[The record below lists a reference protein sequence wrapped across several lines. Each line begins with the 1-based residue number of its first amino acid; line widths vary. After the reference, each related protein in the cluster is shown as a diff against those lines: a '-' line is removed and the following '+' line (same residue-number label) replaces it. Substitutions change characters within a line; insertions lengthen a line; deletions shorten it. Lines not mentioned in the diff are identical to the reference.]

1 MKIVCSLLGNLTDFL
16 VSYSDRKKEL
26 LVGIYKMGYTAP
38 SKIQET
44 ALPAL
49 LADPWVLV
57 LLFCLIFFKYLI
69 EKYDMESR

>member
-1 MKIVCSLLGNLTDFL
+1 MNMIMYKCNFKMKIVCSLLGDLTDFL
-16 VSYSDRKKEL
+16 VSFSDRKKEL

-49 LADPWVLV
+49 LADP
-57 LLFCLIFFKYLI
+57 
-69 EKYDMESR
+69 